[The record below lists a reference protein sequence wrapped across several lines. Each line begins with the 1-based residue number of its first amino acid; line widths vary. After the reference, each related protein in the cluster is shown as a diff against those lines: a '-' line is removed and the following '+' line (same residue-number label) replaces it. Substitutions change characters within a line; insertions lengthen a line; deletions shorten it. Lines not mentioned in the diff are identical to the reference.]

1 MMDNIGVYV
10 SALQE
15 SLQKKLDVLLEL
27 LKLTKEQGAILKE
40 KEPDMDRFDEIIQEK
55 AKLLDNMETL
65 DRGMMHYLRRLVIR
79 SRITNMSIR
88 HRSPRCR
95 I

>member
-27 LKLTKEQGAILKE
+27 LKLNKGA
-40 KEPDMDRFDEIIQEK
+40 
-55 AKLLDNMETL
+55 
-65 DRGMMHYLRRLVIR
+65 GCR
-79 SRITNMSIR
+79 S
-88 HRSPRCR
+88 
-95 I
+95 

>member
-40 KEPDMDRFDEIIQEK
+40 KEPDMDRFD
-55 AKLLDNMETL
+55 
-65 DRGMMHYLRRLVIR
+65 
-79 SRITNMSIR
+79 
-88 HRSPRCR
+88 
-95 I
+95 

>member
-1 MMDNIGVYV
+1 MDNIGVYV

-40 KEPDMDRFDEIIQEK
+40 KEPDMVEWLKNIMDHVINDKPQYEQIYK
-55 AKLLDNMETL
+55 AF
-65 DRGMMHYLRRLVIR
+65 R
-79 SRITNMSIR
+79 
-88 HRSPRCR
+88 
-95 I
+95 

>member
-55 AKLLDNMETL
+55 AKLWTIWRHWIGDL
-65 DRGMMHYLRRLVIR
+65 MHYLRRLVIR

>member
-55 AKLLDNMETL
+55 AKLLDL
-65 DRGMMHYLRRLVIR
+65 MHYLRRLVIR